1 MKNMAIYDDTK
12 MKNANLFEQ
21 VTGKKSRNDSFSLE
35 DFSLFDEITSGEI
48 DGFLETSDTL
58 GDCSI
63 DFAPFDFAKFRPTKS
78 VELVRETTKPKP
90 EPKLKLAPTASLFQ
104 LAIPTI
110 IKPILVDEGLNCQQF
125 YEKANKKEAGEV
137 TPPPTAAPP
146 EPKANVKAFDE
157 HDLEHD
163 DYLLVSTIM
172 EMDSLP
178 AAPAMGSS
186 GESTSSDGESTAAT
200 PAARPPAVCL
210 HAGGGAQP
218 PAAPCARCELAR
230 QKTRRRAAAIRR
242 WRAKRARR
250 TWGVVH
256 YRGRARVAAARP
268 RRGGR
273 FVRQEDNFV
282 PVTQM

>member
-78 VELVRETTKPKP
+78 VELVRETTKP

-110 IKPILVDEGLNCQQF
+110 IKPILVDEGLNSQQF

-137 TPPPTAAPP
+137 TPPPTSAPA

-172 EMDSLP
+172 EMDCLP
-178 AAPAMGSS
+178 AAPAMSSS
-186 GESTSSDGESTAAT
+186 GESSSSDGESSAAGS
-200 PAARPPAVCL
+200 C
-210 HAGGGAQP
+210 G
-218 PAAPCARCELAR
+218 
-230 QKTRRRAAAIRR
+230 
-242 WRAKRARR
+242 RR
-250 TWGVVH
+250 TTLC
-256 YRGRARVAAARP
+256 R
-268 RRGGR
+268 
-273 FVRQEDNFV
+273 
-282 PVTQM
+282 